1 MDFNLSPQ
9 PADTTVYE
17 GDAGGY
23 YSWTGAKS
31 PAIPQAKVA
40 AGKLFLRP
48 RGFAP
53 PHYSDTF
60 KIGYVAQGT
69 CTVGLVSPNDPQEK
83 VLVISKGD
91 AIPVHIGAIS
101 WWFNGGD
108 SNFTI
113 IFLGESSQ
121 SYIPGQFDYF
131 FLTGPIGVLAAFS
144 PELITKIFHLKE
156 SETQKLVHSQA
167 NPFLVKLGTEINM
180 PSRSNCDTRE
190 YVFNLDDLISSG
202 VNYAEISVENFPLLD
217 KIGLSASLVKLDPN
231 SVLNPTYNVNGS
243 EIIYVLK
250 GSGRVQIMGTRVLD
264 ADVQEDEAFVVPKFF
279 AATQLAGEHGLKFF
293 SLSTSSRPI
302 VGQLAGKESAWKALS
317 SPVLQAAL
325 NARAQGKAHS
335 LCNQQCVHIANT
347 WWAERFVSILIKK
360 KDSAEMSKFEYP
372 RLPRHEII
380 AVLADSQIA
389 TVSEADLL
397 HPDPDLICNLYTHI
411 FLLIDTLQ
419 EDQGQMEFG
428 ALELLENPDHH
439 VHSVQVM
446 NLYNKIRELVA
457 AVNCPKAFTPKD
469 LIKPE
474 PERTELFLSAF
485 LIFTSTGDDLDHFEE
500 RELAAKDRMSQLN
513 AEIAECEEL
522 REREVPLVQEINSKV
537 KELHQTV
544 SGLNKHQMT
553 LKTSI
558 KQLKEKAKEM
568 DEKISEAEFALVQSV
583 QENANLRSKIV
594 QSPDKLQ
601 RALEEKRLVQ
611 IETKNAERAAV
622 QAFQDKTATLEAYAK
637 ACKKMSK
644 HFAQMQAVQE
654 QVNSAKSVD
663 KDVKVLKSK
672 LSDEGIL
679 IKSLEA
685 KLVELQSIADQLK
698 EFRRQLEK
706 ETALKHE
713 EVTKELNNVKLEVGS
728 KRQALEVR
736 HRQVESLV
744 AEADAIISKKKIVK
758 EEGEATMQE
767 LGRKCEEIVAEF
779 NNYSKLISNLVAA
792 SEAD

>member
-1 MDFNLSPQ
+1 MEFNLSPQ

-17 GDAGGY
+17 GEAGGY

-40 AGKLFLRP
+40 AGKLVLRP

-53 PHYSDTF
+53 PHWSDTF
-60 KIGYVAQGT
+60 KIGYVTQGT
-69 CTVGLVSPNDPQEK
+69 CTVGLISPNDPQEK
-83 VLVISKGD
+83 VVIINKGD

-108 SNFTI
+108 SDFTI

-121 SYIPGQFDYF
+121 SYNPGQFDYF
-131 FLTGPIGVLAAFS
+131 FLTGPIGVLSAFS
-144 PELITKIFHLKE
+144 SEFITKIFHLKE
-156 SETQKLVHSQA
+156 SETNKLVHSQT
-167 NPFLVKLGTEINM
+167 NPFLVKLGKEINM
-180 PSRSNCDTRE
+180 PSQSNCDTRE

-202 VNYAEISVENFPLLD
+202 INHAEITAENFPLLD
-217 KIGLSASLVKLDPN
+217 KIGLSATLVKLEPK
-231 SVLNPTYNVNGS
+231 SVLNPYYRTNGS
-243 EIIYVLK
+243 QIIYVIK
-250 GSGRVQIMGTRVLD
+250 GGGQVQIMGLNGTRVLD
-264 ADVQEDEAFVVPKFF
+264 AGVQEDQAFVVPKFF
-279 AATQLAGEHGLKFF
+279 AATQLAGEHGMEFF
-293 SLSTSSRPI
+293 SVSTSSRPI
-302 VGQLAGKESAWKALS
+302 VGQLAGKESAWNALS
-317 SPVLQAAL
+317 SPVLEAAL
-325 NARAQGKAHS
+325 NKKAG
-335 LCNQQCVHIANT
+335 
-347 WWAERFVSILIKK
+347 
-360 KDSAEMSKFEYP
+360 AEMSKFEYP

-380 AVLADSQIA
+380 AVLAESQIA
-389 TVSEADLL
+389 PVSEADLL
-397 HPDPDLICNLYTHI
+397 HPDPDFICNLYTHI
-411 FLLIDTLQ
+411 FLHMGTLQ

-428 ALELLENPDHH
+428 ALELLENPDYH

-446 NLYNKIRELVA
+446 NLYNKIRQLVA

-474 PERTELFLSAF
+474 PERTEFFLSALLNF
-485 LIFTSTGDDLDHFEE
+485 HLHRHTKLNLLKPIGDDLDLFEE
-500 RELAAKDRMSQLN
+500 RQLAAEARMTQLN

-522 REREVPLVQEINSKV
+522 RESEVPLVQEVNSKV

-568 DEKISEAEFALVQSV
+568 DDKISEAEFALVQSV

-601 RALEEKRLVQ
+601 RVLEEKKLVQ
-611 IETKNAERAAV
+611 IETKNAERSAV

-654 QVNSAKSVD
+654 QVNSAKSVE

-672 LSDEGIL
+672 LSDEGVL
-679 IKSLEA
+679 LKSLEA
-685 KLVELQSIADQLK
+685 KLVELQTKADQLK

-706 ETALKHE
+706 ETALRHE
-713 EVTKELNNVKLEVGS
+713 EVTKELNNVKLEVES
-728 KRQALEVR
+728 KRHALEVR
-736 HRQVESLV
+736 HRQVESVV
-744 AEADAIISKKKIVK
+744 AEADAIILKKKIVK

-767 LGRKCEEIVAEF
+767 LCRKCEEIVAEF
-779 NNYSKLISNLVAA
+779 NNYSKLISNLVAVTA
-792 SEAD
+792 AD

>member
-1 MDFNLSPQ
+1 MDFNLTPQ

-40 AGKLFLRP
+40 AGKLVLRP

-91 AIPVHIGAIS
+91 AIPVHKGAIS

-108 SNFTI
+108 SDFTI

-121 SYIPGQFDYF
+121 SYSPGQFDYF

-144 PELITKIFHLKE
+144 PEFITKIFHLKE
-156 SETQKLVHSQA
+156 SETKKLVQSQT
-167 NPFLVKLGTEINM
+167 NPFLVKLGKEINM
-180 PSRSNCDTRE
+180 PSQSNCDTRE
-190 YVFNLDDLISSG
+190 YVFNLDDLLSSG
-202 VNYAEISVENFPLLD
+202 VKYAEITAENFPLLD
-217 KIGLSASLVKLDPN
+217 KIGLSASLVKLEPN
-231 SVLNPTYNVNGS
+231 SILNPSYNVNGS
-243 EIIYVLK
+243 QIIYVLK
-250 GSGRVQIMGTRVLD
+250 GSGRVQIMGLNGTRVLD
-264 ADVQEDEAFVVPKFF
+264 ADAQEDQAFVVPKFF
-279 AATQLAGEHGLKFF
+279 AATQLAGEDGMEFF
-293 SLSTSSRPI
+293 SLSTSSKPI

-325 NARAQGKAHS
+325 N
-335 LCNQQCVHIANT
+335 
-347 WWAERFVSILIKK
+347 KK
-360 KDSAEMSKFEYP
+360 VGAEMSKFEYP

-380 AVLADSQIA
+380 AVLAESQIA
-389 TVSEADLL
+389 NVSEADLL

-474 PERTELFLSAF
+474 PERTELFLSALLNF
-485 LIFTSTGDDLDHFEE
+485 HLHRLTKLNLLKPIGDDLDLFEE
-500 RELAAKDRMSQLN
+500 RQLAAKDRISQLN

-522 REREVPLVQEINSKV
+522 REREVPLVQEVNSKV

-601 RALEEKRLVQ
+601 RALEEKKLVQ

-622 QAFQDKTATLEAYAK
+622 QAFQDKTSTLEAYAK

-672 LSDEGIL
+672 LSDEGVL

-706 ETALKHE
+706 ETALRHE

-728 KRQALEVR
+728 KKQALEVR
-736 HRQVESLV
+736 HRQVESVV

-779 NNYSKLISNLVAA
+779 NNYSKLISNLVAV

>member
-1 MDFNLSPQ
+1 MDFNLTPQ

-40 AGKLFLRP
+40 AGKLVLRP

-108 SNFTI
+108 SDFTI

-121 SYIPGQFDYF
+121 SYSPGQFDYF

-144 PELITKIFHLKE
+144 PEFITKIFHLKE
-156 SETQKLVHSQA
+156 SETKKLVQRQT
-167 NPFLVKLGTEINM
+167 NPFLVKLGKEINM
-180 PSRSNCDTRE
+180 PSQSNCDTRE
-190 YVFNLDDLISSG
+190 YVFNLDDLLSSG
-202 VNYAEISVENFPLLD
+202 VNYAENFPLLD
-217 KIGLSASLVKLDPN
+217 KIGLSASLVKLEPN
-231 SVLNPTYNVNGS
+231 SILNPSYNVNGS
-243 EIIYVLK
+243 QINLCLK
-250 GSGRVQIMGTRVLD
+250 RQWSGSNHGPKWYRVLD
-264 ADVQEDEAFVVPKFF
+264 ADAQEDQAFVVPKFF
-279 AATQLAGEHGLKFF
+279 AATQLAGEDGMEFF
-293 SLSTSSRPI
+293 SLSTSSKPI

-325 NARAQGKAHS
+325 N
-335 LCNQQCVHIANT
+335 
-347 WWAERFVSILIKK
+347 KK
-360 KDSAEMSKFEYP
+360 VGAEMSKFEYP

-380 AVLADSQIA
+380 AVLAESQIA
-389 TVSEADLL
+389 NVSEADLL

-474 PERTELFLSAF
+474 PERTELFTHEIKLKP
-485 LIFTSTGDDLDHFEE
+485 IVDDLDLFEG
-500 RELAAKDRMSQLN
+500 RQLAAKDRISQLN

-522 REREVPLVQEINSKV
+522 REREVPLVQEVNSKV

-568 DEKISEAEFALVQSV
+568 DEKISESRIRISPKCPRKCQFTVQNCPVTRQSFRINLFRELCFNWSV
-583 QENANLRSKIV
+583 FLLTSCVIHVTKP
-594 QSPDKLQ
+594 STQ
-601 RALEEKRLVQ
+601 RALEEKKLVQ

-622 QAFQDKTATLEAYAK
+622 QAFQEKTSTLEAYAK
-637 ACKKMSK
+637 
-644 HFAQMQAVQE
+644 
-654 QVNSAKSVD
+654 VNSAKSVD

-672 LSDEGIL
+672 LSDEGVL

-685 KLVELQSIADQLK
+685 KLVSTINSGPIKNLEDSWRK
-698 EFRRQLEK
+698 RQLS
-706 ETALKHE
+706 
-713 EVTKELNNVKLEVGS
+713 GM
-728 KRQALEVR
+728 RR
-736 HRQVESLV
+736 
-744 AEADAIISKKKIVK
+744 
-758 EEGEATMQE
+758 
-767 LGRKCEEIVAEF
+767 
-779 NNYSKLISNLVAA
+779 
-792 SEAD
+792 

>member
-83 VLVISKGD
+83 VLIISKGD
-91 AIPVHIGAIS
+91 AIPVHIGTIS

-108 SNFTI
+108 SDFTI

-131 FLTGPIGVLAAFS
+131 FLTGPIGVMAAFS
-144 PELITKIFHLKE
+144 PEFITKIFHLKE

-167 NPFLVKLGTEINM
+167 NPFLVKLGKEINM
-180 PSRSNCDTRE
+180 PTQSNCDTRE

-202 VNYAEISVENFPLLD
+202 VNYAEITAENFPLLD
-217 KIGLSASLVKLDPN
+217 KVGLSAILVKLQPN
-231 SVLNPTYNVNGS
+231 SVLNPSYNVNGS
-243 EIIYVLK
+243 QIIYVLK
-250 GSGRVQIMGTRVLD
+250 GSGRVQIMGLNGTRVLD

-279 AATQLAGEHGLKFF
+279 AATQLAGEYGLEFF
-293 SLSTSSRPI
+293 SISTSSRPI
-302 VGQLAGKESAWKALS
+302 VGQLAGKESAWKTLS
-317 SPVLQAAL
+317 SSVLQAAL
-325 NARAQGKAHS
+325 NKGLFQSSSRRRTAQRCRSLSTRATPARDHCG
-335 LCNQQCVHIANT
+335 
-347 WWAERFVSILIKK
+347 
-360 KDSAEMSKFEYP
+360 
-372 RLPRHEII
+372 
-380 AVLADSQIA
+380 ADGVPNRY
-389 TVSEADLL
+389 VSEADLL

-474 PERTELFLSAF
+474 PERTELFLSALLNF
-485 LIFTSTGDDLDHFEE
+485 HLHRHTKLNLLKPIGDDLDLFEE
-500 RELAAKDRMSQLN
+500 RQLAAKDRIS
-513 AEIAECEEL
+513 
-522 REREVPLVQEINSKV
+522 
-537 KELHQTV
+537 QTV

-601 RALEEKRLVQ
+601 RALEEKKLVQ

-728 KRQALEVR
+728 KRQALEAR

-779 NNYSKLISNLVAA
+779 NNYSRLISNLVAA